1 MYDIALF
8 KATDG
13 IEELL
18 KTSGRSSYW
27 LVADVNLCSDSC
39 NMCRRLWPCLESL
52 DDSECGGVEH
62 WFLVRGIF
70 SAESLLELVQLSAWV
85 PRIYGGVRPA
95 HSHVTTTH
103 SQKLRSE
110 PQYFH
115 RQYES
120 GG

>member
-62 WFLVRGIF
+62 WFWYVVF
-70 SAESLLELVQLSAWV
+70 SRLNPCWSWCS
-85 PRIYGGVRPA
+85 
-95 HSHVTTTH
+95 
-103 SQKLRSE
+103 
-110 PQYFH
+110 
-115 RQYES
+115 
-120 GG
+120 